1 VGKLK
6 SLELMEEVWAIK
18 IDIEIISWYIYYNR
32 EKDYYKELAYIEKGP
47 IIEPWGVP
55 GHEDRKEPVKY
66 LKKKKAIKLE
76 GNQQLHKDYM

>member
-18 IDIEIISWYIYYNR
+18 IDIEIISWYIH
-32 EKDYYKELAYIEKGP
+32 YKELAYIEKGP